1 MASSSSSSS
10 SSSSVTTKTSF
21 DVFLSFRGADTRDN
35 FTSHLYGALC
45 REKIQTFIDDNL
57 NRGEEIE
64 PSLMQVIEESEISV
78 VIFSKGY
85 ASSPWCLDELMK
97 ILECRKTMQRM
108 VLPVFYHV
116 DPSDVEEPSGDFG
129 DAFQKLEEKY
139 KTSMPNWR
147 FALKE
152 ATTLSGWDSKNHR
165 PDSTLVEVVVKDVKD
180 ILSKMHQMSSTDSGG
195 FVGIESHIEK
205 IESLLSIGPEAVRFV
220 GVWGMGGIGKST
232 CAELVYHRISNKFD
246 GTCFLAN
253 VRENFEKEKD
263 DPIPLLEKV
272 ISRIL
277 KDEKVKIET
286 PNMLPESIKRRLQRM
301 KVLIVLDDVNEARQM
316 EYLVGNGNWFASGS
330 RIIITSRDEH
340 VLKHKVN
347 ELRLYRVGGLSEVD
361 ALQLFSLNAFEQKY
375 PLLDYLNLSKRAIR
389 YANGLPLAL
398 KVLGSHLCKRSK
410 EQWELALENLP
421 KSRDVQKNIL
431 GILEI
436 SYEELEK
443 SQKDIF
449 LDIACFF
456 KGEEKDRVES
466 ILNGCGLNASW
477 GITRLVEKCLVDIV
491 NNKLQMHDLIQE
503 MGRNIGKRNL
513 SRIYWES
520 SPEELLNI
528 FAANEGNKTIE
539 GIFLDFCR
547 FRGNVNETFPQAFS
561 AMDNLRIL
569 RTFNYY
575 LYNFQCDIQCLP
587 NRLSFLDWKYYPWES
602 LPSNFTGE
610 NLVELNMSRSRLE
623 RLWNG
628 NECPQKLKRLNLSY
642 SEHLKRLPN
651 LPAATNLEYINLN
664 GCHSL
669 VEIPSS
675 IQYLHNLNELILS
688 GCVELQT
695 VPSLVHLE
703 SLENLDIS
711 GCLNLKSPPAVPR
724 GIKILRL
731 DDCRFGLEVQEWSAS
746 LELLDNLQELSMIR
760 CENLFSLP
768 SLVRLESLRHLN
780 LSGCSG
786 LKMLPDIPRGI
797 ENLHLDSTGLAEW
810 SPSILFL
817 NNLKM
822 LSTAYCMDLRSLPS
836 KIELN
841 SIEKLNLA
849 GCRNL
854 NKFPEIN
861 AISLQILILV
871 WSTIEEL
878 PSSIGCLSSLVHLDL
893 RGCRMLESLPN
904 SICELS
910 SLKELILDASGIKE
924 LPSSIGCLSSL
935 VELNLR
941 RCKMLES
948 LPNNICELSSLKELI
963 LDASGI
969 KELPSSI
976 GCLSSL
982 VKLNLRGCKMLESLP
997 NSICELSSL
1006 KELILNDTGIE
1017 ELPSSIGCLSSL
1029 VKLDLRGCKMLESL
1043 PNSICELSS
1052 LKELILNDT
1061 GIEELPSSIGC
1072 LSSLVKLNLRG
1083 CKMLESLPN
1092 SICELSSL
1100 KELILNDTGIQELPS
1115 SIGCLSSL
1123 IALNLR
1129 GCKMLE
1135 SLPNN
1140 ICELNSLKELNL
1152 DESGIEE
1159 LPSSIGCLSSL
1170 IALNLRGCKMLES
1183 LPNSICELSSLKE
1196 LNLDSSAIITIPS
1209 DIVSSSSLKEL
1220 SLNNCK
1226 GLQGLPK
1233 LPEGLRELFA
1243 KNCLSL
1249 KTVERSLF
1257 NIVER
1262 SMLRIQIDIER
1273 FLLADYTRVVFPGS
1287 EVPEQFQCQSA
1298 GSSISI
1304 KLSPHYNNKAV
1315 GFAICAVGGKVPTL
1329 KDRITCDCHVQYD
1342 NCNRRK
1348 VTYYVSDM
1356 CGTESDHVF
1365 ICNDRNRMSLL
1376 NVNKLSFKFGCAMGK
1391 SKIKMCGVHMTS
1403 IAHSGYQFAQF
1414 RSDIS
1419 AINED
1424 EEGEEFLID
1433 YDPSSNAPVISKI
1446 NREIG
1451 EEEGNEKDAAIVP
1464 SSSSFAKIKCLSC
1477 VKSEWIQHQQ

>member
-1 MASSSSSSS
+1 
-10 SSSSVTTKTSF
+10 
-21 DVFLSFRGADTRDN
+21 
-35 FTSHLYGALC
+35 
-45 REKIQTFIDDNL
+45 
-57 NRGEEIE
+57 
-64 PSLMQVIEESEISV
+64 
-78 VIFSKGY
+78 
-85 ASSPWCLDELMK
+85 
-97 ILECRKTMQRM
+97 
-108 VLPVFYHV
+108 
-116 DPSDVEEPSGDFG
+116 
-129 DAFQKLEEKY
+129 
-139 KTSMPNWR
+139 
-147 FALKE
+147 
-152 ATTLSGWDSKNHR
+152 
-165 PDSTLVEVVVKDVKD
+165 
-180 ILSKMHQMSSTDSGG
+180 
-195 FVGIESHIEK
+195 
-205 IESLLSIGPEAVRFV
+205 
-220 GVWGMGGIGKST
+220 
-232 CAELVYHRISNKFD
+232 
-246 GTCFLAN
+246 
-253 VRENFEKEKD
+253 
-263 DPIPLLEKV
+263 
-272 ISRIL
+272 
-277 KDEKVKIET
+277 
-286 PNMLPESIKRRLQRM
+286 M

-398 KVLGSHLCKRSK
+398 KVLGSHLFKRSK

-456 KGEEKDRVES
+456 KGKKKDRVES

-503 MGRNIGKRNL
+503 MGRNIGKRNH
-513 SRIYWES
+513 SRIHWDS
-520 SPEELLNI
+520 SPEEMLNI
-528 FAANEGNKTIE
+528 LAANEGNKTIE
-539 GIFLDFCR
+539 GIFLNFSE
-547 FRGNVNETFPQAFS
+547 FRGNKVTLPQAFS
-561 AMDNLRIL
+561 GMDDLRIL
-569 RTFNYY
+569 RISTWSDCNV
-575 LYNFQCDIQCLP
+575 QWDIQCLP
-587 NRLSFLDWKYYPWES
+587 NRLSFLDWTAYPCKS

-610 NLVELNMSRSRLE
+610 NLVELKMSGSRLE

-628 NECPQKLKRLNLSY
+628 NECPQKLKQLNISSSL
-642 SEHLKRLPN
+642 HLKRLPN
-651 LPAATNLEYINLN
+651 LSAATNLEYINLN

-675 IQYLHNLNELILS
+675 IQYLHNLNRLTLRR
-688 GCVELQT
+688 CMKLQT
-695 VPSLVHLE
+695 VPSLVQLK

-711 GCLNLKSPPAVPR
+711 HCHNLKSPPAVPR

-731 DDCRFGLEVQEWSAS
+731 DHCGFGLEVQEWSAS
-746 LELLDNLQELSMIR
+746 LELLDNLQRLSMIS
-760 CENLFSLP
+760 CVNLFSLP

-780 LSGCSG
+780 LSECSN
-786 LKMLPDIPRGI
+786 LKILPDIPRGI
-797 ENLHLDSTGLAEW
+797 ENLCLDYTGLAEW
-810 SPSILFL
+810 FPSILFL

-822 LSTAYCMDLRSLPS
+822 LSTACCMDLRSLPS

-841 SIEKLNLA
+841 SIEELNLE

-861 AISLQILILV
+861 AISLQRLTLGG
-871 WSTIEEL
+871 STIEEL
-878 PSSIGCLSSLVHLDL
+878 PSSIGCLSSLVQLDL
-893 RGCRMLESLPN
+893 S
-904 SICELS
+904 
-910 SLKELILDASGIKE
+910 
-924 LPSSIGCLSSL
+924 
-935 VELNLR
+935 

-1029 VKLDLRGCKMLESL
+1029 VQLDLSRCKMLESL

-1052 LKELILNDT
+1052 LKELILDAS
-1061 GIEELPSSIGC
+1061 GIKELPSSIGC

-1100 KELILNDTGIQELPS
+1100 KELILNDTGI
-1115 SIGCLSSL
+1115 
-1123 IALNLR
+1123 
-1129 GCKMLE
+1129 
-1135 SLPNN
+1135 
-1140 ICELNSLKELNL
+1140 
-1152 DESGIEE
+1152 EE

-1170 IALNLRGCKMLES
+1170 VNLNLRGCKMLES

-1196 LNLDSSAIITIPS
+1196 LNLDGSAIITIPS
-1209 DIVSSSSLKEL
+1209 DIVFLSSLKKL

-1233 LPEGLRELFA
+1233 LPEHLRELCA
-1243 KNCLSL
+1243 INCLSL

-1273 FLLADYTRVVFPGS
+1273 FLRADYTRVVFPGS

-1315 GFAICAVGGKVPTL
+1315 GFAICAVGERV
-1329 KDRITCDCHVQYD
+1329 DMDIVTCDCHVEYD
-1342 NCNRRK
+1342 NGNRRK
-1348 VTYYVSDM
+1348 VTYYMSAKDL
-1356 CGTESDHVF
+1356 CETESDHVF
-1365 ICNDRNRMSLL
+1365 ICYEWMHFR
-1376 NVNKLSFKFGCAMGK
+1376 NVNKLSFKFRLNRGK

-1403 IAHSGYQFAQF
+1403 IVSTDSGDEVGRYNY
-1414 RSDIS
+1414 S
-1419 AINED
+1419 AIDEACLATNF
-1424 EEGEEFLID
+1424 EEGEAFLMD

-1446 NREIG
+1446 NREIRQ
-1451 EEEGNEKDAAIVP
+1451 EESQRKRRRISSQMLEGNEKDAALLP
-1464 SSSSFAKIKCLSC
+1464 SSFSC
-1477 VKSEWIQHQQ
+1477 KNE